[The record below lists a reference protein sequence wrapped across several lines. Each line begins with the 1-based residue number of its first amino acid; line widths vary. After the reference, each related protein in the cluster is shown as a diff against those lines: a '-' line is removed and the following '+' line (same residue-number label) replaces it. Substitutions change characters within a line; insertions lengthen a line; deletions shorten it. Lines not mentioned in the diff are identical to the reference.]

1 MCNDQSVASLNSHPD
16 DVDLLIGANHEKW
29 VPGAVVG
36 PVSVC
41 LFGIQFRQLKYG
53 DRFFFT
59 HEGQFTPGKHGPSLT
74 RFHRLLSRS
83 NGLDQK
89 VSVPLLLLP
98 HHRYR
103 PSTVKSLPTTE
114 SRKVSHRD

>member
-103 PSTVKSLPTTE
+103 ASTVKSLPTTE